1 MLNKR
6 KVNVGK
12 KCVEFWTNWVVLIM
26 ISYNALCHVNK
37 SVTSGGESLS
47 EAVSEFSHQ
56 TAVSHWIVALVKDMG
71 SGDPGER
78 CGWPQRS
85 LNVYLIRS
93 SSRCPGSAGADSD
106 VNSL

>member
-6 KVNVGK
+6 GVNVGN
-12 KCVEFWTNWVVLIM
+12 VN
-26 ISYNALCHVNK
+26 ISV
-37 SVTSGGESLS
+37 SSGGESLS
-47 EAVSEFSHQ
+47 EVAFSHQ
-56 TAVSHWIVALVKDMG
+56 TAVSHWIVALVKDTG

-78 CGWPQRS
+78 CGWPQRAP
-85 LNVYLIRS
+85 NTYLIRP